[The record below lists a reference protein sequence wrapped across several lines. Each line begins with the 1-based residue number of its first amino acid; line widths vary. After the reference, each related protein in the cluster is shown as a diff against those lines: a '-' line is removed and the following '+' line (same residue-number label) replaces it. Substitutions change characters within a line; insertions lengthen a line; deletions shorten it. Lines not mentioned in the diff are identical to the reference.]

1 MASTSTGMTRMQSF
15 PFDSKADGYDADGY
29 PVYDR
34 AVGASMLRSTFAKF
48 FSNGVFPSPGDALQ
62 IGKGASG
69 LTVTIQPGIAI
80 IDGAMGGVEGDD
92 PITLTLDT
100 AAPQGNVCYG
110 IMLRYDNTDDKRS
123 LYFNVVRGDAAAEP
137 SPPAPDQSSPEVFE
151 LRLGYAVLQSNA
163 TDMSA
168 ATVVNEKGL
177 EVCPYAAPFMEV
189 DLSQVVS
196 DAKNQ
201 ASEIL
206 ADYTK
211 AIEDDMRLF
220 NDNVRE
226 DLQEL
231 ADYIE
236 RNKDFVDSALDD
248 TTAGYLQEQ
257 INAIGEFTG
266 MTEVEINTIWDT
278 PYPEGYEDMTEA
290 EINAMFE
297 TTLGGQVVEDGN

>member
-1 MASTSTGMTRMQSF
+1 MTRMESF

-34 AVGASMLRSTFAKF
+34 AVGASMFRTALGKIFT
-48 FSNGVFPSPGDALQ
+48 NGVFGTPADALQ
-62 IGKGASG
+62 IGKGTTG
-69 LTVTIQPGIAI
+69 LTVTVQPGIAV
-80 IDGAMGGVEGDD
+80 IDGAMGGVDGED
-92 PITLTLDT
+92 PLTLTLDT
-100 AAPQGNVCYG
+100 ASPQGNVCYG
-110 IMLRYDNTDDKRS
+110 IMLRYDNTDERRS
-123 LYFNVVRGDAAAEP
+123 LYFNVVRGDASSTP
-137 SPPAPDQSSPEVFE
+137 QPPTPDTTTPEVHE
-151 LRLGYAVLQSNA
+151 MRLGYVTVPSNA
-163 TDMSA
+163 TDMSE

-177 EVCPYAAPFMEV
+177 KVCPYAAPFEEV

-236 RNKDFVDSALDD
+236 RNKEFVNSALDD

-257 INAIGEFTG
+257 INAIGTFTG

-278 PYPEGYEDMTEA
+278 PYPEGYKDMTES

-297 TTLGGQVVEDGN
+297 TTLGGQVVQNGN

>member
-1 MASTSTGMTRMQSF
+1 MESF

-48 FSNGVFPSPGDALQ
+48 FTNGVFPSPGNALQ
-62 IGKGASG
+62 IGKGTSG

-100 AAPQGNVCYG
+100 SSPQGNVCYG
-110 IMLRYDNTDDKRS
+110 IMLRYDNTDERRS

-211 AIEDDMRLF
+211 AIKDDMRLF

-257 INAIGEFTG
+257 INAIGTFTG
-266 MTEVEINTIWDT
+266 MTDVEINTIWDT
-278 PYPEGYEDMTEA
+278 PYPEAYEDMTEA